1 MTDGGQSCDGNHPND
16 GSDIDDTTV
25 LDRIVRTKVRI
36 ITVAIGLVFSIL
48 LLFCLSIIKCINFC
62 FRSDSDPRL
71 EYLAEISGGKTYF
84 VKDGEIHQ
92 IFVWD
97 NFIKT
102 IHFYR

>member
-1 MTDGGQSCDGNHPND
+1 MFMTDGDQACKNSAGL
-16 GSDIDDTTV
+16 DIDDKSV
-25 LDRIVRTKVRI
+25 IDRIIRTKVRI

-48 LLFCLSIIKCINFC
+48 LLLCLSIIKCINFC

-92 IFVWD
+92 IFVLD